1 MKLTVSC
8 PAIAPKGCLVTLK
21 GTVAGKKAFADK
33 QVIVMRTLKSTVT
46 LKLTKAVASRLKK
59 KGGSLKVSAQTSFS
73 SLAATSKTVKVAKP
87 KVKRK
92 R

>member
-1 MKLTVSC
+1 M
-8 PAIAPKGCLVTLK
+8 TLK

-33 QVIVMRTLKSTVT
+33 QVIVMRALKSTVT

-59 KGGSLKVSAQTSFS
+59 KGGSLKVTAQTSFS
-73 SLAATSKTVKVAKP
+73 SLAATTKTVKVAKP
-87 KVKRK
+87 KVKRT